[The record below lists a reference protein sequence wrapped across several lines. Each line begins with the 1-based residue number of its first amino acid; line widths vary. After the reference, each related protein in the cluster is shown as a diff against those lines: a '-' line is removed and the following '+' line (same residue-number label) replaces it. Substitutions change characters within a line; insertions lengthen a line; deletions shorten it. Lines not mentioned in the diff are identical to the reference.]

1 MSSGTVTNY
10 SREDTRC
17 VDWVIGVEYV
27 ENYDKVESTVRRS
40 ISEDSR
46 ILNTPEPFV
55 ALHALDASSVNVVIR
70 VWVKSGDYWGV
81 YFDMNKKIYFVF
93 FVEGIDLPLHQ
104 KTEHQ
109 AKD

>member
-1 MSSGTVTNY
+1 M
-10 SREDTRC
+10 
-17 VDWVIGVEYV
+17 
-27 ENYDKVESTVRRS
+27 RRI

-81 YFDMNKKIYFVF
+81 YFDMNKKIYSVF
-93 FVEGIDLPLHQ
+93 NEEGIDFPIPAVDGASGERLSGLQVSIYWLSATISYGLQVYCIIILQDTCSP
-104 KTEHQ
+104 
-109 AKD
+109 